1 MKLILYNNLSE
12 SNKVDKWNEYNQYCE
27 DAKAYA
33 KQLLNLV

>member
-12 SNKVDKWNEYNQYCE
+12 LNKVDEWNEYNEYCE